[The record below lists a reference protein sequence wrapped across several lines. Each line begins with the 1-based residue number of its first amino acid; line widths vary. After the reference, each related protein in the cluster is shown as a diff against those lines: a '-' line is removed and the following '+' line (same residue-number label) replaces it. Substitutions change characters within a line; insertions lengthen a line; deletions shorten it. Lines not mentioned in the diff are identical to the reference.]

1 MNRERQF
8 VEGNTYFK
16 KIVDARCSLH
26 FKSLLWEMGEEKIN
40 WKNRRRR
47 IGSAKSDLAG
57 EEEEEAGWNWN
68 CVAATETE

>member
-1 MNRERQF
+1 MLIAFQIF
-8 VEGNTYFK
+8 
-16 KIVDARCSLH
+16 A
-26 FKSLLWEMGEEKIN
+26 WEMGEEKIN
-40 WKNRRRR
+40 WKKNRRRR